1 MPAGCI
7 DFVITEHP
15 PAITRVL
22 ERDYEGIRRRLERLA
37 GVRVR
42 SLRYTDIG
50 DFDGAD
56 AVVLSGSFAPWAVH
70 EAAAISRLGE
80 DLVGFRGPV
89 LGICAGMQLLAMF
102 AGGAVGPRA
111 RPEVGFG
118 PVAVVETDG
127 LLSGLGQTATVYKHH
142 ADDVVGVPDGFMV
155 LARSEECAVEAF
167 SAPDRLWWGTQFHP
181 ERFDAKHPDGA
192 GVLRN
197 FFALAGLGAG
207 EGCSGVRS
215 NLQYAEEL

>member
-15 PAITRVL
+15 PAITRGL

-37 GVRVR
+37 GMPVR
-42 SLRYTDIG
+42 SLRYTDID

-70 EAAAISRLGE
+70 DPLAISRLGE
-80 DLVGFRGPV
+80 TLVDFPGPV
-89 LGICAGMQLLAMF
+89 LGICAGMQLLTMF
-102 AGGAVGPRA
+102 AGGAVGPRT

-118 PVAVVETDG
+118 PVAVVGADG
-127 LLSGLGQTATVYKHH
+127 LLGGLGPTATVYKHH
-142 ADDVVGVPDGFMV
+142 ADDVVAVPDGFMV
-155 LARSEECAVEAF
+155 LARSEHCAVEAI

-192 GVLRN
+192 AVLRN
-197 FFALAGLGAG
+197 FFAL
-207 EGCSGVRS
+207 VKQS
-215 NLQYAEEL
+215 NLQYADEL